1 MDEKRSN
8 SHKILIVDDTPRNIQ
23 VVAGIL
29 QKEGYGLFFATDGEK
44 ALDLGRRNSF
54 DLVLMDV
61 MMPEMDGFEACS
73 RLKKMQNYR
82 DVPVI
87 FLTARTDGE
96 SILKGFEVGGVDYV
110 MKPFNQNELL
120 SRVKAHL
127 RIRSLT
133 RELIETNT
141 VLEHRMDIVDRYVM
155 MLTVDSDRRITF
167 ASSAFCSST
176 GCIREELIG
185 ASLEDLIRQGG
196 KCGVLK
202 DVSELVREKKHY
214 RGELQGTTHEGKE
227 YWFGVNVFYLTG
239 QIESSECKIIM
250 EDITD
255 KKLVERLSI
264 TDDLTGLYNRR
275 HFHKVFNDE
284 ISRSMRNHNIFVFGM
299 IDVDYFKLY
308 NDIYG
313 HVKGDSVL
321 KSVADVM
328 RGNLKRS
335 GDFCFRLGGE
345 EFGIIYSVKS
355 LEDADEVG
363 ESVRRSVEDLHI
375 EHSSNKTSPYVT
387 VSMGLCLTDFRNPA
401 PGRTSADELY
411 ERADEALY
419 SAKHAGRNRVAT
431 FNWNQSAVCCSSS
444 ADG

>member
-1 MDEKRSN
+1 MDEKSNN
-8 SHKILIVDDTPRNIQ
+8 SHKILIVDDTPKNIQ

-29 QKEGYGLFFATDGEK
+29 QKEGYGLFFATDGKK
-44 ALDLGRRNSF
+44 ALDLCQRNSF

-61 MMPEMDGFEACS
+61 MMPEMDGFGACS
-73 RLKKMQNYR
+73 HLKKMQNYR

-141 VLEHRMDIVDRYVM
+141 VLEHRMDIVDRYVL
-155 MLTVDSDRRITF
+155 MLTVDNDGRITF
-167 ASSAFCSST
+167 ASSAFCSAT
-176 GCIREELIG
+176 GCIREELLG
-185 ASLEDLIRQGG
+185 VSLDHLIRQDG

-214 RGELQGTTHEGKE
+214 SGELQGMTQEGKE
-227 YWFGVNVFYLTG
+227 YWFGVNVFYFTG
-239 QIESSECKIIM
+239 HIESSECKIIM

-275 HFHKVFNDE
+275 HFHKVLNDE
-284 ISRSMRNHNIFVFGM
+284 VSRSMRNHNVFVFGM
-299 IDVDYFKLY
+299 IDVDYFKRY
-308 NDIYG
+308 NDVYG

-321 KSVADVM
+321 RAIANVM
-328 RGNLKRS
+328 RSNLKRS

-355 LEDADEVG
+355 LEHAIEVG
-363 ESVRRSVEDLHI
+363 ESVRGSVEDLHI
-375 EHSSNKTSPYVT
+375 EHSSNNISPYVT
-387 VSMGLCLTDFRNPA
+387 VSMGLCLADFRNPT
-401 PGRTSADELY
+401 PGRVSSDGLY

-419 SAKHAGRNRVAT
+419 SAKHAGRNRVVA
-431 FNWNQSAVCCSSS
+431 FGWNQTPVCGSSPVH
-444 ADG
+444 G